1 MIGDW
6 WVVALAAAAG
16 AVARYLVD
24 RAVQSEV
31 ASPFPWGT
39 LMVNVTG
46 CLSLGVLVG
55 LARNHGVSDDV
66 VRSLG
71 TGGLG
76 AYTTFSTV
84 SVQVVR
90 LSIDD
95 DRPTVAAR
103 YLTATMV
110 LGALAAAIGVGVAG
124 LA

>member
-31 ASPFPWGT
+31 TSPFPWGT
-39 LMVNVTG
+39 LVVNVTG
-46 CLSLGVLVG
+46 CLALGVLVG

-95 DRPTVAAR
+95 DRPAVAAR

-110 LGALAAAIGVGVAG
+110 LGALAAAIGVGAAG